1 MMTAVFRRLSQGDR
15 HILCPDRKI
24 SLHAIANRQP
34 ITRRKCRSRITAGY
48 SQIQP
53 ALARPDLGNVTHRFL
68 VWLIRRKIMIQQV
81 WRNVELVIADHHI
94 APLHSALFWQDRYSG
109 NFQMGDTNVC
119 ST

>member
-1 MMTAVFRRLSQGDR
+1 MTAVFRRLSQCQR
-15 HILCPDRKI
+15 HVQGPDREI

-81 WRNVELVIADHHI
+81 WHNVELV
-94 APLHSALFWQDRYSG
+94 
-109 NFQMGDTNVC
+109 
-119 ST
+119 

>member
-1 MMTAVFRRLSQGDR
+1 MMTAVFRRLSRGDR
-15 HILCPDRKI
+15 HIQGPDREI
-24 SLHAIANRQP
+24 SLHSVADRQP
-34 ITRRKCRSRITAGY
+34 ITRRKCRSRITAGF

-94 APLHSALFWQDRYSG
+94 DPLHSALFWQDRYSG

>member
-1 MMTAVFRRLSQGDR
+1 MLLLTASRSHVANAGRGSQ
-15 HILCPDRKI
+15 PD
-24 SLHAIANRQP
+24 
-34 ITRRKCRSRITAGY
+34 TARY

-53 ALARPDLGNVTHRFL
+53 ALTRPDLGNVTHRFL
-68 VWLIRRKIMIQQV
+68 VWLIHRKIMIQQV